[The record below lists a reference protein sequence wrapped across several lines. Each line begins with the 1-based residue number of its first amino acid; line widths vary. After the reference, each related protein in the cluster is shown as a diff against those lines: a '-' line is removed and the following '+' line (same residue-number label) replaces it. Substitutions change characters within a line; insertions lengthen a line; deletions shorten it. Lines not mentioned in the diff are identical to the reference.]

1 MYSKVCFIFLQLTD
15 TLDTVKY
22 VQNKYTAP
30 LFKPK

>member
-1 MYSKVCFIFLQLTD
+1 MKEALQLTD

-22 VQNKYTAP
+22 VQNKNTTP